1 MKIKNLISLLL
12 TLVIS
17 ITTFGQTSTAKDLIR
32 EGITFHDAGQYK
44 KAIKKYKKAFE
55 IDSTNVL
62 VLYEMGYSSYML
74 KDYDGTI
81 LLCKKAIH
89 RFPDSKTLK
98 QVFTLYANTLD
109 VTGKPREAMDVY
121 DQAISKFPS
130 HYMLHFNKAITA
142 YNLKDYYEARVAFQA
157 SAKLNPRHASSVY
170 YLGIIEDIFGNK
182 ISAIL
187 ALSRFMILEPEGD
200 RAQKILPFLTKQVNK
215 LPAKKTGNSNTFTLE
230 INNSR
235 LDTMPNEFQ
244 SIEMS
249 MSLLG
254 VLGNAL
260 SGIEKKQKKTELQDF
275 SSNFKTIIEMIDGIE
290 KKTEGFNSEYLIPF
304 FTQLE
309 KKNHTTS
316 FTYHINSFENK
327 IKEVKKWIKNND
339 EDLKKYY
346 SFAGNYSFK

>member
-1 MKIKNLISLLL
+1 
-12 TLVIS
+12 
-17 ITTFGQTSTAKDLIR
+17 
-32 EGITFHDAGQYK
+32 
-44 KAIKKYKKAFE
+44 
-55 IDSTNVL
+55 
-62 VLYEMGYSSYML
+62 
-74 KDYDGTI
+74 
-81 LLCKKAIH
+81 
-89 RFPDSKTLK
+89 
-98 QVFTLYANTLD
+98 
-109 VTGKPREAMDVY
+109 
-121 DQAISKFPS
+121 
-130 HYMLHFNKAITA
+130 
-142 YNLKDYYEARVAFQA
+142 
-157 SAKLNPRHASSVY
+157 
-170 YLGIIEDIFGNK
+170 
-182 ISAIL
+182 
-187 ALSRFMILEPEGD
+187 
-200 RAQKILPFLTKQVNK
+200 
-215 LPAKKTGNSNTFTLE
+215 
-230 INNSR
+230 
-235 LDTMPNEFQ
+235 MPNEFQ

-309 KKNHTTS
+309 KKDHTTS